1 MVLLSK
7 ILQVYFKVAFFFF
20 NSNYLPARH
29 QEWRVC
35 RLIRSFRSFQVVLTQ
50 IVRGLNFNFDWK
62 QHPLLE
68 LEILLE
74 TEILLKIKDS
84 LKSWNNSEK
93 NITREANAAFFFF
106 LFILCTLIVGFEVCV
121 CGGGAS
127 LCCQKTGLGPG
138 HNTTGRYKAT

>member
-1 MVLLSK
+1 M
-7 ILQVYFKVAFFFF
+7 
-20 NSNYLPARH
+20 
-29 QEWRVC
+29 C

-84 LKSWNNSEK
+84 LKS
-93 NITREANAAFFFF
+93 
-106 LFILCTLIVGFEVCV
+106 
-121 CGGGAS
+121 
-127 LCCQKTGLGPG
+127 
-138 HNTTGRYKAT
+138 